1 MTLKEFKDAMNKL
14 KGFKNADEKFGKAFF
29 EFTGGQGTSINGW
42 REEFEIDLIKKL
54 VDDKYDYIEY
64 FVYDKNWGTDKKY
77 NIYDEKYKVIP
88 LNNLNNLYKAIK
100 KQ

>member
-1 MTLKEFKDAMNKL
+1 MTLEEFIIAMNKL
-14 KGFKNADEKFGKAFF
+14 KEFREADEKFSKAFF
-29 EFTGGQGTSINGW
+29 EFTGGQRLSINGW
-42 REEFEIDLIKKL
+42 REEFEVDLIKKL

-64 FVYDKNWGTDKKY
+64 FIYDKNWGTDKKY

-100 KQ
+100 K

>member
-14 KGFKNADEKFGKAFF
+14 KEFRDADEKFSQALA
-29 EFTGGQGTSINGW
+29 EFTEGQRLSINGW
-42 REEFEIDLIKKL
+42 REGFEIDLIKKL
-54 VDDKYDYIEY
+54 MDDKYDYIKY
-64 FVYDKNWGTDKKY
+64 FIYEKGWGKNDEY
-77 NIYDEKYKVIP
+77 NIYDDKDDIIP

>member
-14 KGFKNADEKFGKAFF
+14 KEFRDADEKFSQAFF
-29 EFTGGQGTSINGW
+29 EFTGDQRLSINGW

-64 FVYDKNWGTDKKY
+64 FIYDKNWGTDKKY

-100 KQ
+100 K